1 MINIAHTADIHIG
14 IENYGII
21 NKKTGLNTRLEDF
34 LNAFDKF
41 VDYSIENCDIAVISG
56 DMYKSREPNPT
67 QQRELAKRIKRLS
80 QHIPVVINNGNHDQ
94 PNSDSKARAF
104 DIYKILDVDNVY
116 VANKPDVFLI
126 KTKNGPIQV
135 ACLPYFPKSF
145 LLKLEESKNL
155 SIDDINKKMVEKINT
170 ILDILTSKLDSSIPS
185 ILSAHLSVTG
195 AVTSSE
201 KSIMI
206 GDDVVVP
213 ISVIARHQYK
223 YVALGHIHKYQV
235 VWDTPLTVYSGSI
248 EKIDFGEERDEK
260 GFCHVII
267 DGEKVLHKFISTN
280 SREFKTINIQVKSNI
295 SPTEEILDKL
305 KRYDLSK
312 SIVRLNLKTTKE
324 IDKHIRYREIDKYF
338 IQNSYYFVGIKKDF
352 DIDKGALRNPEIN
365 EQLNPLDALSKYF
378 LSIDLDV
385 DKNELLKRA
394 SLLYKELIEEVN
406 K

>member
-34 LNAFDKF
+34 LNAFDRF

-67 QQRELAKRIKRLS
+67 QQRELANRIKRLS

-104 DIYKILDVDNVY
+104 DIYKILDVKNVY
-116 VANKPDVFLI
+116 VANKPDIFLLE
-126 KTKNGPIQV
+126 TKNGPLQV

-155 SIDDINKKMVEKINT
+155 SINEINKKMIEKINT
-170 ILDILTSKLDSSIPS
+170 IIDILTAKLDPSIPS
-185 ILSAHLSVTG
+185 ILSAHISVTG
-195 AVTSSE
+195 AITSSE

-206 GDDVVVP
+206 GDEVVVP
-213 ISVIARHQYK
+213 ISVIARPQYK
-223 YVALGHIHKYQV
+223 YIALGHIHKYQV
-235 VWDTPLTVYSGSI
+235 VWDMPLTIYSGSI

-267 DGEKVLHKFISTN
+267 DGQEVTHKFISTN
-280 SREFKTINIQVKSNI
+280 SRQFKTINIEVKDDV
-295 SPTEEILDKL
+295 SPTEEILEMVKKYNL
-305 KRYDLSK
+305 KE
-312 SIVRLNLKTTKE
+312 SIVKLNLKITKE
-324 IDKHIRYREIDKYF
+324 TDKHIRYREISKYF
-338 IQNSYYFVGIKKDF
+338 NENSYYFVGIKKEF
-352 DIDKGALRNPEIN
+352 DADKGALRNPEIN
-365 EQLNPLDALSKYF
+365 EQLNPIDALSKYF
-378 LSIDLDV
+378 LSVDLDV
-385 DKNELLKRA
+385 DKSELLKRA

-406 K
+406 R